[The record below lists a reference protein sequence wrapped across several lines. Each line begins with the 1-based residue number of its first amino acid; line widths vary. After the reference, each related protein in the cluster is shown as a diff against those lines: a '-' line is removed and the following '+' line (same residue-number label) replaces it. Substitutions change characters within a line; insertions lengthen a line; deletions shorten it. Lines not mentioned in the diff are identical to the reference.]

1 MLPLVVQIEKTD
13 QHTADTTAFNRSPV
27 RIGRNALNDLQ
38 LEEAFVSDWHAVVRF
53 NDSRTTLLDLGSTNR
68 TTVDG
73 KPIERNIEVT
83 IDHSSDVRIGTLR
96 LHFLRV
102 QAPPELLGR
111 NRNSAFARVG
121 NPAQGEM
128 RTMFLGDRTPGP
140 QHAQADGFAPT
151 AYAPLSSQPLGA
163 RPLVPGVSDSGPP
176 PPQSGVQPTSNPP
189 PSGSGAP
196 PSIRA
201 VPSSAVRQATPRPGA
216 SSAAAQQAPA
226 RMALLL
232 DDGFRAYRASWV
244 NFFAAVRSRL
254 ESVPFAE
261 REREVLA
268 LQQRFPQL
276 ALEPDFRAYLSELG
290 IDPLKAGTPEM
301 EGWLRRLTNDKF
313 PPPGSSVNIAI
324 AMERVGE
331 LLEVFAQAFIE
342 LRRAHEQFC
351 REMSLTR
358 YADATPLQTQT
369 DKQAIL
375 AYLLAPSQE
384 GGERPTELSRALADL
399 ALHQVALVSSV
410 VEGARSMLEGMS
422 PSALRT
428 VADPPATTPVLNGES
443 FIDSV
448 WPVKARKLWRRF
460 AVLHHDLAEGDRF
473 TRELFGRAFARRY
486 YSVTSGSDGS
496 G

>member
-1 MLPLVVQIEKTD
+1 MVLPLVVQIEKTE

-27 RIGRNALNDLQ
+27 RVGRNALNDLQ

-68 TTVDG
+68 TTVNG
-73 KPIERNIEVT
+73 VAIERNIEVP
-83 IDHSSDVRIGTLR
+83 IDHTSDVRIGTLR

-102 QAPPELLGR
+102 QAPPELIGR
-111 NRNSAFARVG
+111 RRSSAFARVG

-128 RTMFLGDRTPGP
+128 RTMFLGDMTPGSGSP
-140 QHAQADGFAPT
+140 QKGQAPADGFAPT
-151 AYAPLSSQPLGA
+151 AYAQAAQAVQPL
-163 RPLVPGVSDSGPP
+163 PVNQLSGPP
-176 PPQSGVQPTSNPP
+176 ASGVRPASTPP
-189 PSGSGAP
+189 PSQ
-196 PSIRA
+196 RA
-201 VPSSAVRQATPRPGA
+201 PSSAVRHVATPHPPGV
-216 SSAAAQQAPA
+216 PA
-226 RMALLL
+226 RMGLLL
-232 DDGFRAYRASWV
+232 DDGFRAYRAGWT
-244 NFFAAVRSRL
+244 NFFSAVRARL
-254 ESVPFAE
+254 ESIPSGE
-261 REREVLA
+261 REREVLE

-276 ALEPDFRAYLSELG
+276 ALEPEFRSYLGELG

-313 PPPGSSVNIAI
+313 PPPGSSINIAI

-331 LLEVFAQAFIE
+331 LLEVFSQAFIE

-358 YADATPLQTQT
+358 YADATPLQNET
-369 DKQAIL
+369 DRQAIL
-375 AYLLAPSQE
+375 AYLLSPSQE
-384 GGERPTELSRALADL
+384 GGERPNELSRALADL

-443 FIDSV
+443 FIDSI

-486 YSVTSGSDGS
+486 YSVTSGGDG
-496 G
+496 GD

>member
-1 MLPLVVQIEKTD
+1 MLPLVVQIEKTE

-73 KPIERNIEVT
+73 KLIERNIEVQ
-83 IDHSSDVRIGTLR
+83 IDHTSDVRIGTLR

-102 QAPPELLGR
+102 QAPPELIGR
-111 NRNSAFARVG
+111 RRNSAFARVG

-128 RTMFLGDRTPGP
+128 RTMFLGDRTPGSGSP
-140 QHAQADGFAPT
+140 QKQPAADGFAPT
-151 AYAPLSSQPLGA
+151 AMAMASAPAANQLPANQQGS
-163 RPLVPGVSDSGPP
+163 RSG
-176 PPQSGVQPTSNPP
+176 PPQSGVQPTSDRP
-189 PSGSGAP
+189 
-196 PSIRA
+196 
-201 VPSSAVRQATPRPGA
+201 PRP
-216 SSAAAQQAPA
+216 QTPLPPA
-226 RMALLL
+226 RMGTLL
-232 DDGFRAYRASWV
+232 DDGFRAYRAGWA
-244 NFFAAVRSRL
+244 NFFSAVRARL
-254 ESVPFAE
+254 ESLPMGE
-261 REREVLA
+261 REREVLE

-276 ALEPDFRAYLSELG
+276 ALENDFRTYLGELG

-313 PPPGSSVNIAI
+313 PPPGSSINIAI

-331 LLEVFAQAFIE
+331 LLEVFSQAFIE

-358 YADATPLQTQT
+358 YADPTPLQTQT
-369 DKQAIL
+369 DRQAIL
-375 AYLLAPSQE
+375 AYLLSPSQE
-384 GGERPTELSRALADL
+384 GGERPNELSRALADL

-410 VEGARSMLEGMS
+410 VEGARSMLETMS

-428 VADPPATTPVLNGES
+428 VADPPPTTPVLNGES

-486 YSVTSGSDGS
+486 YSVTSGDG
-496 G
+496 GA

>member
-1 MLPLVVQIEKTD
+1 MLPLVVQIEKTE

-53 NDSRTTLLDLGSTNR
+53 NDSRTTVLDLGSTNR
-68 TTVDG
+68 TTVNG
-73 KPIERNIEVT
+73 VAIERNVEVPVDYT
-83 IDHSSDVRIGTLR
+83 SDVRIGTLR

-102 QAPPELLGR
+102 QAPPELIGR
-111 NRNSAFARVG
+111 RRNSAFARVG

-128 RTMFLGDRTPGP
+128 RTMFLGDRTPGSGTP
-140 QHAQADGFAPT
+140 QKVGGQPLPDGFAPT
-151 AYAPLSSQPLGA
+151 AHAQVANQPVSVRAG
-163 RPLVPGVSDSGPP
+163 VPD
-176 PPQSGVQPTSNPP
+176 SGVQPASSP
-189 PSGSGAP
+189 PSSQ
-196 PSIRA
+196 RA
-201 VPSSAVRQATPRPGA
+201 PSSSVRPVG
-216 SSAAAQQAPA
+216 SAAAAAQPAAPA
-226 RMALLL
+226 RMGLLL
-232 DDGFRAYRASWV
+232 DDGFRAYRAGWT
-244 NFFAAVRSRL
+244 NFFSAVRARL
-254 ESVPFAE
+254 ESIPSGE
-261 REREVLA
+261 REREVLE

-276 ALEPDFRAYLSELG
+276 ALEPEFRTYLSQLG

-301 EGWLRRLTNDKF
+301 EGWLRRLTADKF
-313 PPPGSSVNIAI
+313 PPPGSSINIAI

-358 YADATPLQTQT
+358 YADQTPLQTQT

-375 AYLLAPSQE
+375 AYLLSPSQE
-384 GGERPTELSRALADL
+384 GGERPNELSRALADL

-422 PSALRT
+422 PSALRST
-428 VADPPATTPVLNGES
+428 ADPPPTTPVLNGES

-486 YSVTSGSDGS
+486 YSVTSGDSGGSD
-496 G
+496 